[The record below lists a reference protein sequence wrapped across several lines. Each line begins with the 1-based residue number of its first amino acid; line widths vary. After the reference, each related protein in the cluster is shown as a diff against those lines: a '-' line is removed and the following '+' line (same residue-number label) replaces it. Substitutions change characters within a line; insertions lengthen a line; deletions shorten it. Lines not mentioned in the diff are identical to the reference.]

1 MPNNAEAIQRIRNRA
16 PSDAEALAQMFESP
30 SIQDDRTPAGRLRAI
45 LVATEH
51 PLIPGLQT
59 GIAFHDR
66 GFRAEFR
73 DPWPSSDNQVGHFLT
88 AVGLSFNP
96 AKVGES
102 FFGARLRDWMRA
114 PLAMSAEEVALRLTI
129 GHEKG
134 PDPSVG
140 TVVAGATGGLGGIG
154 MFTGGIGILAT
165 SVIGPVDALE
175 ISTGPVAGAA
185 RAVLNAF
192 RVQFAA
198 CTQADIQVFRSAER
212 ALGTGRPLNTAA
224 AQAMLRGI
232 RVVPTMRGN
241 SYEDLLLSLYGWRL
255 GQDIRRNQFR
265 TGAEVAAWIRSNLM

>member
-1 MPNNAEAIQRIRNRA
+1 
-16 PSDAEALAQMFESP
+16 
-30 SIQDDRTPAGRLRAI
+30 
-45 LVATEH
+45 
-51 PLIPGLQT
+51 
-59 GIAFHDR
+59 
-66 GFRAEFR
+66 
-73 DPWPSSDNQVGHFLT
+73 
-88 AVGLSFNP
+88 
-96 AKVGES
+96 
-102 FFGARLRDWMRA
+102 MRA

-129 GHEKG
+129 GHEKR
-134 PDPSVG
+134 PDPSIG
-140 TVVAGATGGLGGIG
+140 TVVAGATGGLGEIAIQGGLGGIG
-154 MFTGGIGILAT
+154 MFTGGIGILAPF
-165 SVIGPVDALE
+165 VIGPVDALE
-175 ISTGPVAGAA
+175 ISTGPAAGAA